1 MKLNELMKKNPI
13 ENKLEIKNEA
23 EGTIELFMYGT
34 VGYSVYLN
42 GIKYA
47 LGDVVGN
54 EINVHIN
61 SYGGDL
67 FEGIAIKNFLL
78 NRPEKINVY
87 IDGIAASAASVIA
100 MAGDRIVMP
109 SDAQMM
115 IHNPWTYTMGNAKEL
130 RKTADDLDKA
140 QTSLEKSYLNR
151 FKGTE
156 DELKTLLDEETYLT
170 ADEAVLF
177 GLADKIDGQAA
188 DDDEP
193 NAKAALI
200 KKFAAQAIPPA
211 TNTVETPEETDEEDN
226 EEPESTFVN
235 NLLKILEVN

>member
-13 ENKLEIKNEA
+13 ENKLEIINEA

-100 MAGDRIVMP
+100 MAGDHIVMP

-140 QTSLEKSYLNR
+140 QTSLEKSYMNR

-200 KKFAAQAIPPA
+200 KKFAAQVIPPA
-211 TNTVETPEETDEEDN
+211 TNTVEIPEETDEEEN

>member
-1 MKLNELMKKNPI
+1 MKKNPS

-100 MAGDRIVMP
+100 MAGDHIVMP

-200 KKFAAQAIPPA
+200 KKFAAQVVPPA
-211 TNTVETPEETDEEDN
+211 TNTVETPEETDEEEN

>member
-1 MKLNELMKKNPI
+1 MKKNPI

-100 MAGDRIVMP
+100 MAGDHIVMP

-200 KKFAAQAIPPA
+200 KKFAAQAVPA
-211 TNTVETPEETDEEDN
+211 VTNTVETPEETK
-226 EEPESTFVN
+226 PEVPQNTFAQ
-235 NLLKILEVN
+235 NLLKIVV

>member
-1 MKLNELMKKNPI
+1 MKKNPI

-100 MAGDRIVMP
+100 MAGDHIVMP

-200 KKFAAQAIPPA
+200 KKFAAQVIPPA
-211 TNTVETPEETDEEDN
+211 TNTVEIPEETDEEEN

>member
-13 ENKLEIKNEA
+13 ENKLEFKNEK
-23 EGTIELFMYGT
+23 EGTIDLFMYGT

-47 LGDVVGN
+47 LGDTVGD
-54 EINVHIN
+54 EINVHLN

-100 MAGDRIVMP
+100 MAGDHIVMP

-211 TNTVETPEETDEEDN
+211 TNTVETPEETDEEEN

-235 NLLKILEVN
+235 NLLKILEVK

>member
-1 MKLNELMKKNPI
+1 VKLNELMKKNPI

-100 MAGDRIVMP
+100 MAGDHIVMP

-140 QTSLEKSYLNR
+140 QTSLEKSYLKR

-188 DDDEP
+188 DDD
-193 NAKAALI
+193 
-200 KKFAAQAIPPA
+200 
-211 TNTVETPEETDEEDN
+211 
-226 EEPESTFVN
+226 S
-235 NLLKILEVN
+235 

>member
-1 MKLNELMKKNPI
+1 MKKNPI

-100 MAGDRIVMP
+100 MAGDHIVMP

-200 KKFAAQAIPPA
+200 KKFAAQVIPPA
-211 TNTVETPEETDEEDN
+211 TNTVEIPEETDEEEN
-226 EEPESTFVN
+226 EEPESTLVN
-235 NLLKILEVN
+235 NLLKILEVK

>member
-1 MKLNELMKKNPI
+1 MKKNPI

-100 MAGDRIVMP
+100 MAGDHIVMP

-188 DDDEP
+188 EDDEP

-200 KKFAAQAIPPA
+200 KKFAAQVIPPA
-211 TNTVETPEETDEEDN
+211 TNAVEIPEETDEEEN

>member
-1 MKLNELMKKNPI
+1 MKKNPI

-42 GIKYA
+42 DIKYA

-100 MAGDRIVMP
+100 MAGDHIVMP

-200 KKFAAQAIPPA
+200 KKFAAQAVPA
-211 TNTVETPEETDEEDN
+211 VTNTVETPEETK
-226 EEPESTFVN
+226 PEVPQNTFAQ
-235 NLLKILEVN
+235 NLLKIVV

>member
-100 MAGDRIVMP
+100 MAGDHIVMP

-140 QTSLEKSYLNR
+140 QTSLEKSYMNR

-200 KKFAAQAIPPA
+200 KKFAAQVVPPA
-211 TNTVETPEETDEEDN
+211 TNTVETPEETDEEKN

>member
-100 MAGDRIVMP
+100 MAGDHIVMP

-140 QTSLEKSYLNR
+140 QTSLEKSYMNR

-177 GLADKIDGQAA
+177 GLADKIDGQVS

-200 KKFAAQAIPPA
+200 KKFAAQAVPA
-211 TNTVETPEETDEEDN
+211 VTNTVETPEETK
-226 EEPESTFVN
+226 PEVPQNTFAQ
-235 NLLKILEVN
+235 NLLKILEVK

>member
-1 MKLNELMKKNPI
+1 MKLNELMKNNPI

-47 LGDVVGN
+47 LDDVVGN

-140 QTSLEKSYLNR
+140 QTSLEKSYMNR

-177 GLADKIDGQAA
+177 GLADVIDGQEKE
-188 DDDEP
+188 DDEP
-193 NAKAALI
+193 NAKAALV
-200 KKFAAQAIPPA
+200 KKFAALAVPPV
-211 TNTVETPEETDEEDN
+211 TNTVETPEETDEENNEPDN
-226 EEPESTFVN
+226 TFVN
-235 NLLKILEVN
+235 NLLKILEVK

>member
-1 MKLNELMKKNPI
+1 MKKNPI

-100 MAGDRIVMP
+100 MAGDHIVMP

-200 KKFAAQAIPPA
+200 KKFAAQVIPPA
-211 TNTVETPEETDEEDN
+211 TNTVEIPEETDEEEN

-235 NLLKILEVN
+235 NLLKILEVK

>member
-1 MKLNELMKKNPI
+1 MKKNPI
-13 ENKLEIKNEA
+13 ENKLEFKNEA
-23 EGTIELFMYGT
+23 EGIIELFMYGT
-34 VGYSVYLN
+34 VGYSVYLA

-47 LGDVVGN
+47 LGDAVGN

-100 MAGDRIVMP
+100 MAGDHIVMP

-140 QTSLEKSYLNR
+140 QTSLEKSYMNR

-188 DDDEP
+188 ANDDDEP
-193 NAKAALI
+193 NAKAVLI
-200 KKFAAQAIPPA
+200 KKFAAQAVPA
-211 TNTVETPEETDEEDN
+211 VTNTVETPEETK
-226 EEPESTFVN
+226 PEVPQNTFAQ
-235 NLLKILEVN
+235 NLLKILEVK

>member
-100 MAGDRIVMP
+100 MAGDHIVMP

-200 KKFAAQAIPPA
+200 KKFAAQVIPPA
-211 TNTVETPEETDEEDN
+211 TNTVEIPEETDEEEN
-226 EEPESTFVN
+226 EEPESTLVN
-235 NLLKILEVN
+235 NLLKILEVK

>member
-177 GLADKIDGQAA
+177 GLADVIDGQEKE
-188 DDDEP
+188 DDEP
-193 NAKAALI
+193 NAKAALV
-200 KKFAAQAIPPA
+200 KKFAALAVPPV
-211 TNTVETPEETDEEDN
+211 TNTVETPEETDEENNEPDN
-226 EEPESTFVN
+226 TFVN
-235 NLLKILEVN
+235 NLLKILEVK

>member
-1 MKLNELMKKNPI
+1 MRLNELMKKNPI
-13 ENKLEIKNEA
+13 ENKLEFKNES
-23 EGTIELFMYGT
+23 EGTLELFMYGT

-47 LGDVVGN
+47 LGETVGE

-78 NRPEKINVY
+78 NRPEKVNVY

-100 MAGDRIVMP
+100 MAGDHIIMP

-140 QTSLEKSYLNR
+140 QTSLEKSYMNR

-177 GLADKIDGQAA
+177 GLADTIDGQTKA
-188 DDDEP
+188 DDEP
-193 NAKAALI
+193 NAKAALV
-200 KKFAAQAIPPA
+200 KKFAAQAVPPV
-211 TNTVETPEETDEEDN
+211 TNTVETPEETEED
-226 EEPESTFVN
+226 EEPENTFVN
-235 NLLKILEVN
+235 NLLKILEVK

>member
-1 MKLNELMKKNPI
+1 VKLNELMKKNPI

-100 MAGDRIVMP
+100 MAGDHIVMP

-140 QTSLEKSYLNR
+140 QTSLEKSYMNR

-177 GLADKIDGQAA
+177 GLADKIDGQVS

-200 KKFAAQAIPPA
+200 KKFAAQAVPA
-211 TNTVETPEETDEEDN
+211 VTNTVETPEETK
-226 EEPESTFVN
+226 PEVPQNTFAQ
-235 NLLKILEVN
+235 NLLKILEVK

>member
-100 MAGDRIVMP
+100 MAGDHIVMP

-177 GLADKIDGQAA
+177 GLADVIDGQVA

-200 KKFAAQAIPPA
+200 KKFAAQVVPPA
-211 TNTVETPEETDEEDN
+211 INTVETPEETDEEDN

>member
-1 MKLNELMKKNPI
+1 MKKNPI

-100 MAGDRIVMP
+100 MAGDHIVMP

-200 KKFAAQAIPPA
+200 KKFAAQVIPPA
-211 TNTVETPEETDEEDN
+211 TNTVEIPEETDEEEN
-226 EEPESTFVN
+226 EETESTFVN
-235 NLLKILEVN
+235 NLLKILEVK

>member
-100 MAGDRIVMP
+100 MAGDHIVMP

-177 GLADKIDGQAA
+177 GLADVIDGQVA

-200 KKFAAQAIPPA
+200 KKFAAQVVPPA
-211 TNTVETPEETDEEDN
+211 INTVETPEENDEEEN
-226 EEPESTFVN
+226 EEAESTFVN

>member
-1 MKLNELMKKNPI
+1 MKKNPI

-47 LGDVVGN
+47 LGDAVGN

-100 MAGDRIVMP
+100 MAGDHIVMP

-200 KKFAAQAIPPA
+200 KKFAAQVIPPA
-211 TNTVETPEETDEEDN
+211 TNTVEIPEETDEEEN
-226 EEPESTFVN
+226 EESESTFVN

>member
-1 MKLNELMKKNPI
+1 MKKNPI

-100 MAGDRIVMP
+100 MAGDHIVMP

-193 NAKAALI
+193 NAKSALI

>member
-1 MKLNELMKKNPI
+1 MKKNPI

-100 MAGDRIVMP
+100 MAGDHIVMP

-177 GLADKIDGQAA
+177 GLADVIDGQVA

-200 KKFAAQAIPPA
+200 KKFAAQVVPPA
-211 TNTVETPEETDEEDN
+211 INTVETPEENDEEEN

>member
-100 MAGDRIVMP
+100 MAGDHIVMP

-200 KKFAAQAIPPA
+200 KKFAAQVIPPA
-211 TNTVETPEETDEEDN
+211 TNTVEIPEETDEEEN

-235 NLLKILEVN
+235 NLLKILEVK

>member
-1 MKLNELMKKNPI
+1 MRLNELMKKNPI
-13 ENKLEIKNEA
+13 ENKLEFKNES
-23 EGTIELFMYGT
+23 EGTLELFMYGT

-47 LGDVVGN
+47 LGETVGE

-100 MAGDRIVMP
+100 MAGDHIVMP

-140 QTSLEKSYLNR
+140 QTSLEKSYMNR

-177 GLADKIDGQAA
+177 GLADVIDGQSKE
-188 DDDEP
+188 DDEP
-193 NAKAALI
+193 DAKAALV
-200 KKFAAQAIPPA
+200 KKFAAKALPPA
-211 TNTVETPEETDEEDN
+211 TNMVETPEETDEEEN
-226 EEPESTFVN
+226 EKPESTFVN
-235 NLLKILEVN
+235 NLLKILEVK

>member
-1 MKLNELMKKNPI
+1 MKNNPI

-140 QTSLEKSYLNR
+140 QTSLEKSYMNR

-177 GLADKIDGQAA
+177 GLADVIDGQEKE
-188 DDDEP
+188 DDEP
-193 NAKAALI
+193 NAKAALV
-200 KKFAAQAIPPA
+200 KKFAALAVPPV
-211 TNTVETPEETDEEDN
+211 TNTVETPEETDEENNEPDN
-226 EEPESTFVN
+226 TFVN
-235 NLLKILEVN
+235 NLLKILEVK

>member
-1 MKLNELMKKNPI
+1 MKKNPI

-47 LGDVVGN
+47 LGDAVGN

-100 MAGDRIVMP
+100 MAGDHIVMP

-200 KKFAAQAIPPA
+200 KKFAAQVIPPA
-211 TNTVETPEETDEEDN
+211 TNTVEIPEETDEEEN

-235 NLLKILEVN
+235 NLLKILEVK

>member
-1 MKLNELMKKNPI
+1 MKKNPI

-100 MAGDRIVMP
+100 MAGDHIVMP

-200 KKFAAQAIPPA
+200 KKFAAQVIPPA

>member
-1 MKLNELMKKNPI
+1 MKKNPI

-100 MAGDRIVMP
+100 MAGDHIVMP

-177 GLADKIDGQAA
+177 GLADVIDGQVA

-200 KKFAAQAIPPA
+200 KKFAAQVVPPA
-211 TNTVETPEETDEEDN
+211 INTVETPEETDEEDN

>member
-42 GIKYA
+42 AIKYA

-100 MAGDRIVMP
+100 MAGDHIVMP

-200 KKFAAQAIPPA
+200 KKFAAQVIPPA
-211 TNTVETPEETDEEDN
+211 TNTVEIPEETDEEEN
-226 EEPESTFVN
+226 EETESTFVN
-235 NLLKILEVN
+235 NLLKILEVK

>member
-1 MKLNELMKKNPI
+1 MKKNPI

-100 MAGDRIVMP
+100 MAGDHIVMP

-140 QTSLEKSYLNR
+140 QTSLEKSYLKR

-193 NAKAALI
+193 NAQAALI
-200 KKFAAQAIPPA
+200 KKFAAQATPPA
-211 TNTVETPEETDEEDN
+211 TNTVEIPEETDEEEN

-235 NLLKILEVN
+235 NLLKILEVK

>member
-1 MKLNELMKKNPI
+1 MKLNELMKNNPI

-140 QTSLEKSYLNR
+140 QTSLEKSYMNR

-177 GLADKIDGQAA
+177 GLADVIDGQEKE
-188 DDDEP
+188 DDEP
-193 NAKAALI
+193 NAKAALV
-200 KKFAAQAIPPA
+200 KKFAALAVPPV
-211 TNTVETPEETDEEDN
+211 TNTVETPEETDEENNEPDN
-226 EEPESTFVN
+226 TFVN
-235 NLLKILEVN
+235 NLLKILEVK

>member
-100 MAGDRIVMP
+100 MAGDHIVMP

-177 GLADKIDGQAA
+177 GLADKIDGQAV
-188 DDDEP
+188 
-193 NAKAALI
+193 
-200 KKFAAQAIPPA
+200 PA
-211 TNTVETPEETDEEDN
+211 VTNTVETPEETDEEEN

-235 NLLKILEVN
+235 NLLKILEVK

>member
-100 MAGDRIVMP
+100 MAGDHIVMP

-200 KKFAAQAIPPA
+200 KKFAAQVVPPA
-211 TNTVETPEETDEEDN
+211 TNTVETPEETDEEEN

>member
-100 MAGDRIVMP
+100 MAGDHIVMP

-200 KKFAAQAIPPA
+200 KKFAAQVIPPA
-211 TNTVETPEETDEEDN
+211 TNTVEIPEETDEEEN
-226 EEPESTFVN
+226 EETESTFVN
-235 NLLKILEVN
+235 NLLKILEVK